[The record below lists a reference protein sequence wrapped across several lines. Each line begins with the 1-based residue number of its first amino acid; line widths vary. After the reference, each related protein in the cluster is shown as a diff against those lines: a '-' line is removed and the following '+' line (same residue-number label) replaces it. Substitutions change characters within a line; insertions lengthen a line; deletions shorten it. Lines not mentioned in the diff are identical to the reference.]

1 MCPKLKFDQMHLAT
15 TRNLTNTLIRM
26 VNAPLKILES
36 KYSSCPFR
44 FCKQHL
50 FSACTSCTK
59 VKLNVLKDQITCVRI
74 YKILR
79 ISSNNTRKA
88 VWDSSKAR
96 LHNWL
101 NLGFSMDD
109 NRCQNAWK
117 STFQKR
123 TRRWILKK
131 RILNF
136 PHSTSSFRNWW
147 WSKSSFPKRLEKKTL
162 HCFIKHYDLFPF
174 FQYLFCLL
182 TWFCAFYLFFFFQ
195 CCPIFV
201 SVFQFCPFCLIL
213 FILSNFVHFVHVFH
227 FCQYCLIW
235 FHV

>member
-15 TRNLTNTLIRM
+15 TRNLINTLIRM

-59 VKLNVLKDQITCVRI
+59 VKVNVLKDQITCVRI

-96 LHNWL
+96 LQKLL
-101 NLGFSMDD
+101 NTVKLGQTGTTDT
-109 NRCQNAWK
+109 RCQNAWK

-123 TRRWILKK
+123 MSKRILKK
-131 RILNF
+131 WILISL
-136 PHSTSSFRNWW
+136 HSTSSFRN
-147 WSKSSFPKRLEKKTL
+147 L
-162 HCFIKHYDLFPF
+162 
-174 FQYLFCLL
+174 
-182 TWFCAFYLFFFFQ
+182 
-195 CCPIFV
+195 
-201 SVFQFCPFCLIL
+201 
-213 FILSNFVHFVHVFH
+213 
-227 FCQYCLIW
+227 
-235 FHV
+235 

>member
-1 MCPKLKFDQMHLAT
+1 MKELKPFSSVLNPSMETVVKMVSMQVGYWMCPKLKFDQMHLAT

-59 VKLNVLKDQITCVRI
+59 VKVNVPKDQITYVRI

-101 NLGFSMDD
+101 KIGKTMDD
-109 NRCQNAWK
+109 NRCQNA
-117 STFQKR
+117 
-123 TRRWILKK
+123 
-131 RILNF
+131 
-136 PHSTSSFRNWW
+136 
-147 WSKSSFPKRLEKKTL
+147 
-162 HCFIKHYDLFPF
+162 
-174 FQYLFCLL
+174 
-182 TWFCAFYLFFFFQ
+182 
-195 CCPIFV
+195 
-201 SVFQFCPFCLIL
+201 
-213 FILSNFVHFVHVFH
+213 
-227 FCQYCLIW
+227 
-235 FHV
+235 